1 MSALTDPIGGMLD
14 QQVAAARG
22 MTDAEALRFLTT
34 GELPDLSRPPNE
46 VTEAPAE
53 TAGSEQVRSLG
64 DATLLLANITPLTS
78 SSRIARYDEILSSN
92 VITAAGWKAEA
103 HPRDRHG
110 RFIEKGAVADL
121 LGMKNPTA
129 QHLLDAVAELDPKKW
144 SDLKPAQRKQ
154 IADRVAELPAG
165 LQLADPAR
173 AKMKKLVGVP
183 EAPKAPKASKTPAVT
198 STKTAAKKVAVP
210 RGAGGPVVPA
220 SIYKKNPD
228 GHVVAESPDGDA
240 RLRWDA
246 DAKKYVAE
254 KRDGDGWKTEK
265 TLTKAAAYEDVKDPT
280 RWVTSGGQTVKT
292 SNIGTK
298 TEAPSPPLAP
308 EPTPPVV
315 EPTAKSANTSHAGE
329 LAHEAYWDKYGDQ
342 YRAVKADE
350 KQRGAIEAYTS
361 GGFGT
366 MNGIARGD
374 QSIIGDPEIED
385 ELAQWDEAIA
395 GLDSFVRK
403 QPPLREDVTLFRGVG
418 GEHVP
423 ESGEW
428 REKGFT
434 SASWSRPFAENWAE
448 DENVPTLVE
457 LRLAKGQPAWVTA
470 PGPESEVILPLDT
483 RYRVISSEVTNGRR
497 HVVAEVVDHPRAAAP
512 SEVAKPASAPPS
524 AVTKPKA
531 PEASVAESGGSAA
544 PTLPDQVEFNPPMY
558 GDGTLITTHQAAD
571 RQRAIDEL
579 RTKPANFDPNAPVQS
594 GASAFYAALN
604 SAALTPV
611 TKRGDAESKAAATYQ
626 DNVAF
631 AWNDLL
637 RHGTKPKKLSDAIKI
652 KNNQPALDAL
662 LDRSKLP
669 HAIQVHRGLGDPDG
683 SLLAQLKPGA
693 VFEDRGY
700 VSTTTEKAVAEHFVD
715 KGAIMLDVEVP
726 AGSRAIVPSRWSTTD
741 LDEREV
747 LLPRGSRFEVVGQP
761 TKVDGVTH
769 VKVRAVTDVPSA
781 ASLLAATPTTAPVDD
796 GEDESLVAAG
806 DEPHTGAAIMAKVC
820 PEDADRLAVDGGEDA
835 DELHMTLM
843 YLGDAAGISQDEREA
858 VVEALLHPLGEL
870 RATDGE
876 IFAVS
881 MFNPNGTE
889 DGREPCVVG
898 LVSGEWATL
907 LHDTVLKAVN
917 NVDGYYPPEQRS
929 PWVAHVTLVYT
940 DDADLSYF
948 TDLVGSVR
956 FDSVEVA
963 FGEDRYE
970 IPLRQADDGVS
981 DVAEPSE
988 PPVSD
993 DEDAES
999 VVATF
1004 DPGQA
1009 RDTEGRWTR
1018 IGGSSSSA
1026 VREVAHGRAALTSV
1040 PSPPR
1045 VADEGVSM
1053 YYGNDFKPI
1062 NAAYRG
1068 TDTPDD
1074 RTQRAITSLDE
1085 GFTRARTS
1093 SDVEVYRGLGMG
1105 SRAFGRDVWQR
1116 PSLVGVEWTEKAP
1129 TSTTANSAV
1138 TDKFAS
1144 RYTGEG
1150 AVLRV
1155 HVPRGTP
1162 AMRLSGW
1169 GDEAE
1174 VLLKPHLRYRITA
1187 DHGVENG
1194 VRFLDAEVIDED

>member
-14 QQVAAARG
+14 RQVAAARG
-22 MTDAEALRFLTT
+22 MTDAEALRFLAT
-34 GELPDLSRPPNE
+34 GELPDLSRPPDE

-78 SSRIARYDEILSSN
+78 SSRTARYDEILSSN

-165 LQLADPAR
+165 LRLADPAR

-280 RWVTSGGQTVKT
+280 RWVTPGGQTAKT

-298 TEAPSPPLAP
+298 TEASSPPLAP

-403 QPPLREDVTLFRGVG
+403 QPPLHEDVTLFRGVG

-512 SEVAKPASAPPS
+512 SEVAAPASAPPS

-531 PEASVAESGGSAA
+531 PEASVAEPGGPAT

-579 RTKPANFDPNAPVQS
+579 RTKPTNFDPNAPVQS

-781 ASLLAATPTTAPVDD
+781 ASLPAATPTTAP
-796 GEDESLVAAG
+796 ATPKKTPG
-806 DEPHTGAAIMAKVC
+806 DKLSAYDTA
-820 PEDADRLAVDGGEDA
+820 R
-835 DELHMTLM
+835 
-843 YLGDAAGISQDEREA
+843 
-858 VVEALLHPLGEL
+858 LGEL
-870 RATDGE
+870 DTTLDYFAGEAKAHAQADAEVNHKAGIGAVLTPADIQKSDKARKALAELVDNAREYAFEKLDILAKRDGE
-876 IFAVS
+876 PWS
-881 MFNPNGTE
+881 E
-889 DGREPCVVG
+889 D
-898 LVSGEWATL
+898 
-907 LHDTVLKAVN
+907 
-917 NVDGYYPPEQRS
+917 
-929 PWVAHVTLVYT
+929 
-940 DDADLSYF
+940 
-948 TDLVGSVR
+948 
-956 FDSVEVA
+956 
-963 FGEDRYE
+963 
-970 IPLRQADDGVS
+970 
-981 DVAEPSE
+981 
-988 PPVSD
+988 
-993 DEDAES
+993 
-999 VVATF
+999 
-1004 DPGQA
+1004 DPGAARWVTAGQPHSVTDPKVNKDKLQKA
-1009 RDTEGRWTR
+1009 RDSYVVNDKKTIEHNASLRSEDPTT
-1018 IGGSSSSA
+1018 
-1026 VREVAHGRAALTSV
+1026 AAKSWRSRMNNMVKSGTLTHDS
-1040 PSPPR
+1040 
-1045 VADEGVSM
+1045 
-1053 YYGNDFKPI
+1053 
-1062 NAAYRG
+1062 
-1068 TDTPDD
+1068 T
-1074 RTQRAITSLDE
+1074 
-1085 GFTRARTS
+1085 
-1093 SDVEVYRGLGMG
+1093 VYRGAALPPDAVN
-1105 SRAFGRDVWQR
+1105 RLR
-1116 PSLVGVEWTEKAP
+1116 P
-1129 TSTTANSAV
+1129 
-1138 TDKFAS
+1138 
-1144 RYTGEG
+1144 G
-1150 AVLRV
+1150 AVLRDPGIMSTAETQGDAQFYV
-1155 HVPRGTP
+1155 KTRSDRLPGTIPVIFKVRVPGGTKSADVGYGEYVFGSDTALRVVSSKREGDQVYVTVDMLTP
-1162 AMRLSGW
+1162 QQVKELSG
-1169 GDEAE
+1169 G
-1174 VLLKPHLRYRITA
+1174 K
-1187 DHGVENG
+1187 
-1194 VRFLDAEVIDED
+1194 